1 MIDMKEVLNC
11 IEGSKE
17 IEHMLT
23 TDYVSLCTGNRRDRY
38 NTYIHG

>member
-1 MIDMKEVLNC
+1 MIDMTEGLNC

-23 TDYVSLCTGNRRDRY
+23 TDYDRY
-38 NTYIHG
+38 RYPYVN